1 MCLIRV
7 GRVIQKKE
15 KKALC
20 DFEGILKEVSCA
32 LFPKVEVGD
41 DVVVSSGFISDVIKN
56 KKELLKQVILTDALS
71 LQILD
76 EITRYA
82 KALEEEFTILNLS
95 NINDYLIE
103 KYSIKDLLPKNLTL
117 VSYSSDSMTSKMQ
130 EKLFLEISKEKSILL
145 QGLVPCSS
153 TKASFLQEYL
163 SKEKYLDGIL
173 LFEQLL
179 DENKYESENIIVVK
193 KSVTEILEAI
203 LTLLK
208 KLKSS
213 CVKLEVKCKKSFK

>member
-71 LQILD
+71 LQILE

-82 KALEEEFTILNLS
+82 KALEKEFTILNLS

-117 VSYSSDSMTSKMQ
+117 VSYSSTSQTLKIQ

-163 SKEKYLDGIL
+163 SKEKHADGIL

-193 KSVTEILEAI
+193 QSVTEILEAI

-208 KLKSS
+208 KVKTS
-213 CVKLEVKCKKSFK
+213 CTKLEVKCKRSFK

>member
-82 KALEEEFTILNLS
+82 KALEKEFTILNLS

-117 VSYSSDSMTSKMQ
+117 VSYSSDSMTSKIQ

>member
-82 KALEEEFTILNLS
+82 KALEKEFIILNLS

-117 VSYSSDSMTSKMQ
+117 VSYSSDSMTSKIQ

-203 LTLLK
+203 LILLK
-208 KLKSS
+208 KLKLS